1 MGIFARTLVRLRQDA
16 GFKTPYA
23 YYHRNGGRHVFPF
36 TFAYYLKLE
45 RGKHLPRPEWLPILL
60 GILRIPPTD
69 EAYHLFVTDFLKDLF
84 VTEENYRSLVAPLLR
99 AHSGGDPEQRA
110 KKRLITGQAYHL
122 TEAQCRVLLSDPAAY
137 WAFECLVN
145 DFGSFDVEELAKLTG
160 LPVPAMKKGVAK
172 LLALKLAKKT
182 AAKRYKSPL
191 AGRFYVLPM
200 GFAGYEQLRKKMA
213 GVFDEMIARKG
224 SVLHESGVILRADE
238 GAMRR
243 AISAF
248 RGVLESTAAYSVHDK
263 VEGGGMFIIQTRLR
277 KAFDF

>member
-1 MGIFARTLVRLRQDA
+1 MGAFARTLIRLRQDA

-23 YYHRNGGRHVFPF
+23 YYHRNGGRRVFPF

-45 RGKHLPRPEWLPILL
+45 RGKHLPRAEWLPILL

-69 EAYHLFVTDFLKDLF
+69 DAYHLFVTDYLKDLF
-84 VTEENYRSLVAPLLR
+84 VTEENYRSLVLPLLR
-99 AHSGGDPEQRA
+99 EQSGGDSEQRA

-122 TEAQCRVLLSDPAAY
+122 TEPQCRVLLSDPAAY

-145 DFGSFDVEELAKLTG
+145 DFGSFDAEELAKIIG
-160 LPVPAMKKGVAK
+160 LPAASVKAGLAK
-172 LLALKLAKKT
+172 LVSLKLAKKT
-182 AAKRYKSPL
+182 SANRYKSPI

-200 GFAGYEQLRKKMA
+200 GFPGYEKLRLRMA
-213 GVFDEMIARKG
+213 GLYEDMIARRG
-224 SVLHESGVILRADE
+224 AVLHESGVIIRTDE

-263 VEGGGMFIIQTRLR
+263 VEGGGLFIIQTRLR